1 MNWAFV
7 DYENLGS
14 LEDVSLMQYE
24 RLYVFCGPKNNKL
37 KLGDLPAEGFCRIE
51 LIGLKTSGR
60 NNLDF
65 HLAFYLGR
73 YHEAAD
79 PGVGFHVLSNDG
91 GFDGIIEHLQK
102 LGRSCERVGTRSTP
116 KRAAAPKAAA
126 PKQARQPR
134 AEAKPVPAPQPV
146 VQLGEQARQVVAQ
159 LKQLDEKKRPTKKAK
174 LLNWLVSQLRGQPNS
189 EAPDALLQQL
199 EAAGKLSFAGTNV
212 KYAL

>member
-14 LEDVSLMQYE
+14 LEDVSLEHYE

-65 HLAFYLGR
+65 HLTFYLGR

-79 PGVGFHVLSNDG
+79 PNVGFHVLSNDG
-91 GFDGIIEHLQK
+91 GFDGIVEHLQK
-102 LGRSCERVGTRSTP
+102 LGRSCERIETRPS
-116 KRAAAPKAAA
+116 KRSAATKADAEK
-126 PKQARQPR
+126 PARKRR
-134 AEAKPVPAPQPV
+134 ARAKPAPQAAPAV
-146 VQLGEQARQVVAQ
+146 HLGEQAKQVVTQ
-159 LKQLDEKKRPTKKAK
+159 LKQLDEKKRPTKKTK
-174 LLNWLVSQLRGQPNS
+174 LLNWLISQLRGQANS
-189 EAPDALLQQL
+189 EAPEALLQQL
-199 EAAGKLSFAGTNV
+199 EAAGKLSFSGTNV

>member
-1 MNWAFV
+1 M
-7 DYENLGS
+7 
-14 LEDVSLMQYE
+14 
-24 RLYVFCGPKNNKL
+24 
-37 KLGDLPAEGFCRIE
+37 
-51 LIGLKTSGR
+51 
-60 NNLDF
+60 
-65 HLAFYLGR
+65 
-73 YHEAAD
+73 
-79 PGVGFHVLSNDG
+79 LSNDG

-102 LGRSCERVGTRSTP
+102 LGRDCQRVGTRLSP

-134 AEAKPVPAPQPV
+134 AKAKPAPQPHAV
-146 VQLGEQARQVVAQ
+146 AHLGEQAKQVVAQ

-174 LLNWLVSQLRGQPNS
+174 LLNWLISQLRGQPNS